1 MKNIVYYSRMFQSV
15 HHLAEIQKQTGGT
28 FVTTRK
34 STFRA
39 FRNRHPKLHAAKCS
53 KIPVSSGNY
62 VLNKADQV
70 ITGSLY
76 TKTMKKL
83 DAWKAM
89 TFHGT
94 YAWLTPAVVEK
105 LATFDHLFLI
115 GPRMKQMLERHLT
128 TTPKFSYE
136 VSGFLPFGSYSEKPT
151 HSKDILFESKFTD
164 PTLPLIL
171 YAPTSWKV
179 GSFREWALHLA
190 THIPANCNLLIRPHP
205 RIALKG
211 KRDPRALL
219 QQLLILAKSTP
230 NLALDLNEFEANKL
244 YAHTNLVISDANST
258 AEESLFYDCPQLLI
272 ETEQWS
278 RERLIE
284 HARQDHIHPA
294 NTKQLATVFDL
305 GPTLNVR
312 NKDKTTDIISKTL
325 SSTHQYKKNRAEYFH
340 WVFGSKKIAAAS
352 NAAKTIL
359 ENAPK

>member
-1 MKNIVYYSRMFQSV
+1 MFQSV

-28 FVTTRK
+28 FITTRS
-34 STFRA
+34 STLKA
-39 FRNRHPKLHAAKCS
+39 FRNLHPEFRSAKCS

-62 VLNKADQV
+62 ILNKADQV

-76 TKTMKKL
+76 ASTMKKL

-94 YAWLTPAVVEK
+94 YAWLTPAVVGK
-105 LATFDHLFLI
+105 LASFDHLFLI

-128 TTPKFSYE
+128 TTPKFTYE

-151 HSKDILFESKFTD
+151 HSKEILFETKFTD

-190 THIPANCNLLIRPHP
+190 TNIPAGCNLLIRPHP
-205 RIALKG
+205 RIAIKG
-211 KRDPRALL
+211 GKDQRALL
-219 QQLLILAKSTP
+219 QQLLIMTKPTQ
-230 NLALDLNEFEANKL
+230 NLALDLNEFDANEL

-272 ETEQWS
+272 ETDQWS
-278 RERLIE
+278 RNRLIE
-284 HARQDHIHPA
+284 RAQQDQIHPA
-294 NTKQLATVFDL
+294 DIKQLATVFDL
-305 GPTLNVR
+305 GPTLNAK
-312 NKDKTTDIISKTL
+312 NKHKTTDIISNTL
-325 SSTHQYKKNRAEYFH
+325 SSIDQYKETRKEYFH
-340 WVFGSKKIAAAS
+340 WVFGSKKTDAANNAS
-352 NAAKTIL
+352 KTIL
-359 ENAPK
+359 TTAP